1 MKKKDKKLV
10 ATKDIKVKEKKEK
23 KGVSFPIRFK
33 LIIAFLIPVSVFL
46 IAGILIYNKCSSTLI
61 SNSKKAVNTTVS
73 TISEYI
79 SSGGV
84 SAKLIADRL
93 NSEAVAC
100 YSGDEPTR
108 VLMSD
113 TKQSLI
119 NEASADYLVS
129 DIVLFGDTNYTIT
142 SSGVVSGENFAAF
155 STSKA
160 GEYLA
165 GSDKKSNWIGK
176 HAEFDQAISFDP
188 EAYAISYIRQFNN
201 KSNRFAG
208 YIMVNIQASYI
219 NNILNNADLSEG
231 SYTALILKDGTEIV
245 SGDGAFSFGDKPF
258 FQGIIDT
265 KEAGEAN
272 VNIDGKDYMFVY
284 SPIDSVDGVV
294 CAVVPSSGVLAAANS
309 IKIYLAIALIICALV
324 ATIIGNY
331 FSVDI
336 GKTISKVN
344 QNLQQTSM
352 GDLTTELHL
361 SRKDEFSTLSFNIRN
376 MTGSMKNLIQKMS
389 NVSGELMGSSST
401 VENNTNTIL
410 DMTKAI
416 TTAVGYI
423 DEGISQQSI
432 DTANCLNQMEELAG
446 RIEVVQTNA
455 NEINEITE
463 TAKAAIENGMSTV
476 SELSTHVIETTDVT
490 KGIINEITSLS
501 EEAKEI
507 SGIITTIEEI
517 SEETNLLALNA
528 SIEAA
533 RAGEAGRGFSVV
545 ADNIRGFATR
555 STEAAGQIGEIVG
568 NLQARML
575 QAITAAQKAEGIVNN
590 QEASLKTTIN
600 VFDDIRNNVII
611 LSGNLQD
618 ITTSMLEIEKAKND
632 TLSAIESISSTSTET
647 SASASELNKT
657 VEKQL
662 EAVEKLNEAVSV
674 LQQNASDLDESV
686 SIFKI

>member
-1 MKKKDKKLV
+1 MKKKEKNLSKKPK
-10 ATKDIKVKEKKEK
+10 AKSSKIKD
-23 KGVSFPIRFK
+23 GNRVSFPIRFK
-33 LIIAFLIPVSVFL
+33 LIIAFLIPFLVFF
-46 IAGILIYNKCSSTLI
+46 IAGALIYSKCSNALI
-61 SNSKKAVNTTVS
+61 TNSKASVNTTVS

-93 NSEAVAC
+93 NSQAVQC
-100 YSGDEPTR
+100 YSDEEPTR
-108 VLMSD
+108 MLVND
-113 TKQSLI
+113 TKQLLI
-119 NEASADYLVS
+119 NEATADYLVS
-129 DIVLFGDTNYTIT
+129 DIVLFGDTDYTIT
-142 SSGVVSGENFAAF
+142 SSGVISGENFAAF
-155 STSKA
+155 ANSKA
-160 GEYLA
+160 SEYLA
-165 GSDKKSNWIGK
+165 TTDKKSNWIGK
-176 HAEFDQAISFDP
+176 HTEFDQAISFDP
-188 EAYAISYIRQFNN
+188 ESYAMSYIRQFNN

-208 YIMVNIQASYI
+208 YIMVNIQTSYI
-219 NNILNNADLSEG
+219 NDILNNADLSEG
-231 SYTALILKDGTEIV
+231 SYTALVLKDGTEIV
-245 SGDGAFSFGDKPF
+245 SGDGAFSFGDKAF
-258 FQGIIDT
+258 FTGIIDS

-272 VNIDGKDYMFVY
+272 VSVDGKDYMFVY

-294 CAVVPSSGVLAAANS
+294 CAVVPSKSVLAAANS
-309 IKIYLAIALIICALV
+309 IKKYLAIALIICAIV
-324 ATIIGNY
+324 AIVLGNY
-331 FSVDI
+331 FALDI
-336 GKTISKVN
+336 GKTIRKVN
-344 QNLQQTSM
+344 KNLQQTSM

-361 SRKDEFSTLSFNIRN
+361 QRKDEFSTLSFNIRN
-376 MTGSMKNLIQKMS
+376 MTASMKKLIQKMS
-389 NVSGELMGSSST
+389 DVSSGLMTSSNT

-423 DEGISQQSI
+423 DDGISQQSS

-446 RIEVVQTNA
+446 RIEVVQA
-455 NEINEITE
+455 NTTEINEITE
-463 TAKAAIENGMSTV
+463 TAKSAIENGMNTV
-476 SELSTHVIETTDVT
+476 AELSTHVIETTDVT

-555 STEAAGQIGEIVG
+555 STEAAGQIGQIVG
-568 NLQARML
+568 NLQARMQ
-575 QAITAAQKAEGIVNN
+575 QAITAAQKAEGIVNT
-590 QEASLKTTIN
+590 QEASLKTTID
-600 VFDDIRNNVII
+600 VFDDIRNKVIT

-618 ITTSMLEIEKAKND
+618 INSSMLEIEKAKND

-662 EAVEKLNEAVSV
+662 EAVEKLNEAVTI
-674 LQQNASDLDESV
+674 LQHDASDLDESV